1 MFVGE
6 KNVGRL
12 HIAMNQALGISR
24 AQTFGRLNPG
34 LQHLFLGQ
42 TRMLFDEIVE
52 TSSLNQFHYQIKLAM
67 ISPG

>member
-1 MFVGE
+1 
-6 KNVGRL
+6 
-12 HIAMNQALGISR
+12 MNQALGISR